1 MDLNQIK
8 LFVQSFYNINASK
21 QTIFLFG
28 KWYKIHEEQIEN
40 SNVLEEIWENT
51 PAQVSTHT
59 MEDYSKIIKKI
70 NKSKTPNSFSLYKTV
85 ASYAAVIIFSVLV
98 SIFLTYKLSTPAALD
113 YTQFSVAY
121 GKSEKIKLEDGTIV
135 TVNAGSTLIYPKKF
149 SAKRREVYLSGE
161 ANFDVAKNP
170 EKPFVV
176 KTKHIDVMA
185 LGTRFCVQCYPGS
198 NFTKATLVE
207 GSIKIDVATDI
218 TKSYILKPN
227 EQLAYSHLSNKVDVV
242 EVDASKIAS
251 WEDGYLVFQGAT
263 FDEIAQTIERKYN
276 VLINYDGLNLDQHTY
291 YVRFDPDETI
301 DDVMKILTL
310 LINKSDYKIKG
321 SNIFFYVK

>member
-1 MDLNQIK
+1 MDFNQVK
-8 LFVQSFYNINASK
+8 FFVRSFYNTNASK
-21 QTIFLFG
+21 RTVFLFG
-28 KWYKIHEEQIEN
+28 KWYKIHEEQIDN
-40 SNVLEEIWENT
+40 SKILEEIWEDT
-51 PAQVSTHT
+51 PAQVNTQT

-70 NKSKTPNSFSLYKTV
+70 NKTKTPRRFSLYKTV
-85 ASYAAVIIFSVLV
+85 ASYAAIVVFSVLTSV
-98 SIFLTYKLSTPAALD
+98 FLTNKLASPATLD

-121 GKSEKIKLEDGTIV
+121 GKSEKLKLEDGTTV

-149 SAKRREVYLSGE
+149 SSKKREVYLSGE

-176 KTKHIDVMA
+176 KTKHVDVMA
-185 LGTRFCVQCYPGS
+185 LGTRFCVQCYPS
-198 NFTKATLVE
+198 SKFTKATLVE
-207 GSIKIDVATDI
+207 GSVKVDVAADNS
-218 TKSYILKPN
+218 KSYILKPN
-227 EQLAYSHLSNKVDVV
+227 QQLTYAQDNHKVDVIG
-242 EVDASKIAS
+242 VDAHKIAS

-310 LINKSDYKIKG
+310 LINKSNYRIKG
-321 SNIFFYVK
+321 STIFFYVK

>member
-8 LFVQSFYNINASK
+8 LFVQSFYNTTASK
-21 QTIFLFG
+21 RTTFLFW

-40 SNVLEEIWENT
+40 SNVLEEIWDNT
-51 PAQVSTHT
+51 PNQVSTNT
-59 MEDYSKIIKKI
+59 MEDYSKIIKRI
-70 NKSKTPNSFSLYKTV
+70 NKTKTPSRFSLYKTV
-85 ASYAAVIIFSVLV
+85 ASYAAIIIFSVLTSV
-98 SIFLTYKLSTPAALD
+98 FLTHKLTAPAALD
-113 YTQFSVAY
+113 YTQFSVEY
-121 GKSEKIKLEDGTIV
+121 GKSKKIKLEDGTVV

-149 SAKRREVYLSGE
+149 SAKQREVYLSGE
-161 ANFDVAKNP
+161 ANFNVAKNP

-176 KTKHIDVMA
+176 KTKHIDVTA

-207 GSIKIDVATDI
+207 GSIKIDVDTD
-218 TKSYILKPN
+218 TSKSYILKPN
-227 EQLAYSHLSNKVDVV
+227 EQLSYSHLNNAVDVLG
-242 EVDASKIAS
+242 VDASKIAS
-251 WEDGYLVFQGAT
+251 WEDGYLVFQGAN

-291 YVRFDPDETI
+291 YVRFDPNETI

-310 LINKSDYKIKG
+310 LINNSDYKIQG
-321 SNIFFYVK
+321 TTIFFYVK